1 MLSTHHAIDLERGNH
16 NARGYQEVVLKAM
29 ALLGY
34 CSTQQQSCGMNS

>member
-29 ALLGY
+29 AFCLATAPHR
-34 CSTQQQSCGMNS
+34 SKAVA